1 MSRQEI
7 KECVENPDR
16 PHVSID
22 AFEYIRKNGVTFDR
36 DYPLRKGTM
45 PCLRKKRDRTR
56 EIEGYKL
63 LLPGD
68 EENLKLAVA
77 VIGPVSVSM
86 KATENFMF
94 YREGVFYDPTCAESL
109 GEVNHAVL
117 LVGYGTDPAGVD
129 FWIIQN
135 NFGTEWGEN
144 GFGKMARNT
153 VINCGIASAAV
164 FPVILV

>member
-7 KECVENPDR
+7 KDCIENPDR

-22 AFEYIRKNGVTFDR
+22 AFEYIRKNGVTFEK
-36 DYPLRKGTM
+36 DYPLGNGIM
-45 PCLRKKRDRTR
+45 PCLRKNRDRKR
-56 EIEGYKL
+56 KIEGYQL

-77 VIGPVSVSM
+77 LIGLVSVSM

-94 YREGVFYDPTCAESL
+94 YREGVFYDPACAESL
-109 GEVNHAVL
+109 DEVNHAVL
-117 LVGYGTDPAGVD
+117 LVGYGTDPTGVD

-135 NFGTEWGEN
+135 SFGTGWGEK

-153 VINCGIASAAV
+153 VINCGIVSAAV
-164 FPVILV
+164 FPVLLV

>member
-7 KECVENPDR
+7 NDCVTNHDR
-16 PHVSID
+16 PHISID
-22 AFEYIRKNGVTFDR
+22 AFEYIRKNGVTFEK
-36 DYPLRKGTM
+36 DYPLGQSTK
-45 PCLRKKRDRTR
+45 PCFRKKRDPN
-56 EIEGYKL
+56 EKINSYQL
-63 LLPGD
+63 LQPGD
-68 EENLKLAVA
+68 EENLKLAIA
-77 VIGPVSVSM
+77 VIGPVSVSI

-109 GEVNHAVL
+109 GQVNHAVL
-117 LVGYGTDPAGVD
+117 LVGYGTEPAGAD

-135 NFGTEWGEN
+135 TLGTVWGMN

-164 FPVILV
+164 FPEIYI